1 MAIKFNTYT
10 ELGEAVRKRNPKA
23 FEGRNSESIGIDF
36 SEKFGD
42 KVNIRIRE
50 EKDRASFKFDPEET
64 GVGENVLKSLGNIP
78 YSAKEDLKDVAT
90 AIMNPLDTAEGLAR
104 GAAGGIELA
113 LGTNI
118 SPENKRLAEQMGEG
132 FREAASLRGLVE
144 RPTSILG
151 LLAGGTG
158 LGAKAVGTAGKI
170 ARGSRV
176 APRLTKAAR
185 QKADTKAAI
194 KRSQRGDL
202 GKKVAMAGAKVE
214 DAATKVDKFYQAI
227 DPAMFLPR
235 GAYAGT
241 KAGAKAIGRPVGRFV
256 GKGATMAGRGALR
269 AGEAVTR
276 PIREVGAKAFEAL
289 GDIELDENNALVRYA
304 KKVADD
310 PRASVKDAYDQAK
323 DMLGTARAKAGKA
336 AEEVT
341 DQPHTLRGTM
351 RGLGAAAL
359 GFTFGTGDVAVQ
371 KLFDIALGARGRQGP
386 TEARRKYE
394 MMRSI
399 INNTDDAQMSEDL
412 VKNFN
417 EVLNDFYENESV
429 IHAQYRKDLDMD
441 NVEFDFAEPDYDFGD
456 PMDPGISEQQFT
468 NRMQGDLFS
477 GVNEGKKVSS
487 GLAQELKERL
497 QTTMEDAT
505 FNKDDSIKD
514 FRLRTDLAASPANKQ
529 AIKNVYNI
537 INEMEKKGRISVT
550 ELDQLKRLLSDYAY
564 GDATG
569 GISDNLSATLGDM
582 RRRVRVTVDDVLTN
596 PEKYNL
602 QRTTN
607 PEGFDPKLYS
617 KAMYQWFGLQDA
629 MSDIKQAFGANR
641 PDVRTFAG
649 VGEDGK
655 LILRQP
661 SEAVNDPVL
670 VDRILNSFNKDNG
683 LALRTITRLAE
694 GGGEAGQDLLV
705 RMVGNKFR
713 PGLGGGLQVKADIS
727 SGVRGVAGIATAS
740 GLASGFGALAG
751 VPATLLM
758 YSPKYGGLTIS
769 WLLGPKG
776 KVFTDDIARYATDKA
791 GKVVDYTRAAADA
804 MRSQP
809 SWFEDILESLR
820 LKKKE
825 PTQENVAEGLR
836 DAYEG
841 SQTTNRLTEEQK
853 NLLQRVIAGARTGA
867 TRFGEYVDETKITRP
882 RTAVRA
888 GAATVRAEEQGEEAQ
903 ERRNL
908 LSTLGQTQR

>member
-1 MAIKFNTYT
+1 MAIRFDTYA
-10 ELGEAVRKRNPKA
+10 ELGEAIRKKNPQA

-42 KVNIRIRE
+42 KIGVRIRE

-64 GVGENVLKSLGNIP
+64 GVGENILKSLGNVP

-90 AIMNPLDTAEGLAR
+90 AIFNPIDTAEGLAR

-132 FREAASLRGLVE
+132 FREAVSLRGLVE

-176 APRLTKAAR
+176 VPRLTKAAR

-194 KRSQRGDL
+194 KRSERGGL

-214 DAATKVDKFYQAI
+214 DAATKVDKFSQAI

-276 PIREVGAKAFEAL
+276 PIREVGVKAFEAL
-289 GDIELDENNALVRYA
+289 NDIQLDDNNALVKFA
-304 KKVADD
+304 KKVAND
-310 PRASVKDAYDQAK
+310 PRASAKDAYGQAK

-341 DQPHTLRGTM
+341 DQPHTLGGTM

-399 INNTDDAQMSEDL
+399 INNTDDAKMSEDL

-417 EVLNDFYENESV
+417 EVLNDFYENESN

-441 NVEFDFAEPDYDFGD
+441 NVEFDFAD
-456 PMDPGISEQQFT
+456 PE
-468 NRMQGDLFS
+468 
-477 GVNEGKKVSS
+477 GVAEFAEGTSS
-487 GLAQELKERL
+487 SLAQELKERL
-497 QTTMEDAT
+497 KGTMEEGFT
-505 FNKDDSIKD
+505 LNKDGSIKD

-537 INEMEKKGRISVT
+537 INDMANKRRITVT

-582 RRRVRVTVDDVLTN
+582 RRRVRVTVDDVLAD

-661 SEAVNDPVL
+661 GEAVNDPVL

-694 GGGEAGQDLLV
+694 GGGESGQNLLV

-791 GKVVDYTRAAADA
+791 GKAVDYTKAAADA
-804 MRSQP
+804 MRSRP

-867 TRFGEYVDETKITRP
+867 TRAGEYVDETKITRP
-882 RTAVRA
+882 RTALRA
-888 GAATVRAEEQGEEAQ
+888 GVATVRAEEQGEEAQ